1 MKTLY
6 MLHIPK
12 TGGLAVRTIA
22 RLLNLKNILSYPYSP
37 FGIYDYKKF
46 AYIHGHFGIKPL
58 TEYPEIESACLIREP
73 LDRVVSNFIWLLMN
87 NELQEKEPY
96 KNLNSIY
103 EKMCYYLLE
112 DSDYSKNNLV
122 TRFLSSQIDD
132 DSFRINNVSVY
143 REDGSLI
150 ELNRAEM
157 YKDYYKDWF
166 LEDST
171 SLEIAKSTVDKITI
185 LGITE
190 KHSEFTDKVFQWILD
205 NHKVDIKQ
213 EYLDINAEIMAKT
226 DAPYVNF
233 SSYTDSDGT
242 TYTTQSLKA
251 LLTQDDI
258 DRIYANNSLD
268 LELYNYAKA
277 KLQ

>member
-22 RLLNLKNILSYPYSP
+22 QILNLKNILSYPYSP
-37 FGIYDYKKF
+37 FGIDDYQKF

-58 TEYPEIESACLIREP
+58 IEYPEIESACLIREP

-87 NELQEKEPY
+87 NELQEQEPY

-103 EKMCYYLLE
+103 EKMRYYLLE

-150 ELNRAEM
+150 ELNRADM
-157 YKDYYKDWF
+157 YKNYYKDWF

-171 SLEIAKSTVDKITI
+171 SLQIAKNTIDKITI
-185 LGITE
+185 LGVTE
-190 KHSEFTDKVFQWILD
+190 KHEEFMDKVFQWILD
-205 NHKVDIKQ
+205 NHQVDIKQ
-213 EYLDINAEIMAKT
+213 EYLDINTEILTKT
-226 DAPYVNF
+226 NAPYVNF

-242 TYTTQSLKA
+242 IYTTQSLKS
-251 LLTQDDI
+251 LLTQNDI

-268 LELYNYAKA
+268 LEIYNYAKE
-277 KLQ
+277 KLN

>member
-22 RLLNLKNILSYPYSP
+22 QILRSKNILSHPHAPNGIDDYS
-37 FGIYDYKKF
+37 KF
-46 AYIHGHFGIKPL
+46 VYIHGHFGIKPL
-58 TEYPEIESACLIREP
+58 VDYPEIESACLVREP

-87 NELQEKEPY
+87 NELQEQEPY
-96 KNLNSIY
+96 SNLTSIY
-103 EKMCYYLLE
+103 EKMRYYLLE
-112 DSDYSKNNLV
+112 DEKYSKNNV
-122 TRFLSSQIDD
+122 ITRFLSSQMDD
-132 DSFRINNVSVY
+132 DSFRIRNVSIY

-150 ELNRAEM
+150 ELDRELM
-157 YKDYYKDWF
+157 YKEYFKDWF

-185 LGITE
+185 LGVTE
-190 KHSEFTDKVFQWILD
+190 GHAEFMDKVFQWFID
-205 NHKVDIKQ
+205 NHQIDIEQ
-213 EYLDINAEIMAKT
+213 EYLDINAEIAART

-233 SSYTDSDGT
+233 SSYTDSDDT

>member
-1 MKTLY
+1 

-12 TGGLAVRTIA
+12 TGGLAIRTIA
-22 RLLNLKNILSYPYSP
+22 RILSSKNVLSYPYSP
-37 FGIYDYKKF
+37 FGLDDYSKY

-58 TEYPEIESACLIREP
+58 TVYPEIESACLVREP

-87 NELQEKEPY
+87 NELQEQEPY
-96 KNLNSIY
+96 KSLSSIY
-103 EKMCYYLLE
+103 EQMRYYLLE
-112 DSDYSKNNLV
+112 DTIYTKNNVV
-122 TRFLSSQIDD
+122 TRFLSSQMDE
-132 DSFRINNVSVY
+132 DSFRIRHVSIY

-150 ELNRAEM
+150 ELDRDAMFKE
-157 YKDYYKDWF
+157 YFKDWF

-185 LGITE
+185 LGVTE
-190 KHSEFTDKVFQWILD
+190 GHNEFTDKIFQWILD
-205 NHKVDIKQ
+205 NHQVDIKQ
-213 EYLDINAEIMAKT
+213 EYLDINAEIAAKT

-258 DRIYANNSLD
+258 DLIYANNALD